1 MDKEKILKI
10 LEEIY
15 CLADAFYDLQND
27 EYGTDADTS
36 LYEDERKDE
45 LWEKYKLV
53 KQFIESV
60 KE

>member
-15 CLADAFYDLQND
+15 CLADAFYDLENYD
-27 EYGTDADTS
+27 YGTDTS
-36 LYEDERKDE
+36 LHEDERKDE

>member
-15 CLADAFYDLQND
+15 CLADAFYDLEND
-27 EYGTDADTS
+27 DYGTDTS
-36 LYEDERKDE
+36 LHEDERKDE
-45 LWEKYKLV
+45 LWKKYKLV